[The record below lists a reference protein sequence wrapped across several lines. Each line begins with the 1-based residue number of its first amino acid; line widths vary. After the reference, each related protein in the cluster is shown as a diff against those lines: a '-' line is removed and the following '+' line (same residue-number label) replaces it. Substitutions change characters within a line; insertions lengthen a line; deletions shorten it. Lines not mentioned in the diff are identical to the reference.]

1 MGYEAAETW
10 IEQNIDRIGWEST
23 INVTDTFV

>member
-1 MGYEAAETW
+1 MGYEAAEQW

-23 INVTDTFV
+23 IDLAEKFA